1 MIGGHIASCLR
12 KEQCGPL
19 PHYKSVCFCEVEAY
33 DVECR
38 AACYA
43 KPAVLSPSPLL
54 HSIIVEEDCIYNFA
68 AIGNGHFRRGEVLLD
83 EFNNDLMKLVNQQ
96 MHGVL
101 SSEVDLSMVP
111 IDDDS
116 SWVSPPCPFPSPGLV
131 FKPNP
136 GITQQ
141 FDSIIPYRHQTA
153 DGHVFFG
160 NTVPPIRWEE
170 NRIDIVIRA
179 QLLISIEQRIR
190 VAWADQINPDDRI
203 RLSTVR
209 PSPAAVRGQRP
220 LHVLIEVNRRQDSI
234 LHPVLLAHRE
244 IDSRGPSNTVIWKPT
259 LLASP
264 VSLDTFHTVCGPPCG
279 IEQLLVPQPG
289 RVRRWLQ
296 QGQSRVI
303 RDGIFIPIWWDL
315 RIRPTAEAAYE
326 EDTSSLMQSALHPV
340 PQPSDFL
347 NQRSHVLDRWCTF
360 GDDIEDGILAHL
372 HKQNVPGIDGDFIQ
386 VVEWTPQG
394 SSPTTLPPDLEERSE
409 DPDATISTDYVTA
422 ATDAPLVFRTYGFF
436 GEDAGQRDVQ
446 VNGDSL
452 FTWKRKV
459 LERWNDFGIAE
470 SLSTWVVRPHPPD
483 AGIAA
488 HIIVSRPNE
497 VNGQL
502 VLFEHSTLGLRSVVS
517 CGVDDTGFQ
526 IAFRAGF
533 AVRETQ
539 TARFRNEFRNGDGS
553 ESPDDT
559 SFMQRPCPLSAPSVK
574 PIDKPTILQAVD
586 YGVDLSTSWTE
597 IDPRWTTPCHGLQP
611 TMPSDMEVQT
621 YESNK
626 WEWKQNPRGPLS
638 VLVDLSWNCRDDDS
652 MDGCFRSFKP
662 NPGILEGIDAT
673 VPYRHRTQ
681 DGFVFTGR
689 TIPPPHWEQHPLL
702 RSAANFGA
710 VHRNSDGELNVLI
723 RSWIVARQEHL
734 VLQHRDFT
742 IRAQLMHEVE
752 SKIRQFWPDYILPDD
767 LLTLTRVRPAP
778 NIGHRGQ
785 RPLHILV
792 EVNREDGSTWQPV
805 LMANREINEHGPS
818 NVIRWTPA
826 LVPPNIDMITVHALC
841 APPCAAQQMLIPH
854 PGRVR
859 RWLEMGQNRQ
869 ATAGL
874 FLPLWWDRRL
884 QVPQGDAYEEDDQ
897 HTLLQTPSG
906 EKDWYANCK
915 LLDNWYEATTLSTPQ
930 HLEREGEAQEDLAP
944 ILIIDEWEPLME
956 LLAEPQ
962 ESPAELTLI
971 MHGLFQTDV
980 GQRETRVERDI
991 EDIRAAVLR
1000 TWEDYFHTG
1009 ITGFL
1014 HIVKPQDE
1022 TGRNRLRTI
1031 VEMSGAG
1038 VTLPVR
1044 DVATLRRVHWQEE
1057 RGSDYLQ
1064 GAAYHTPGINNFE
1077 LFAQTDLAHWCLSH
1091 HSYRCN
1097 VHIENQILLPLSPA
1111 NLRQGSRIDIF
1122 VHQQEYPEQDE
1133 VASLMQQAAPSQS
1146 PSLRQIR
1153 LRGLH
1158 CHLATILIDS
1168 NQPLM
1173 EAVAESWPYGQRSYD
1188 TVIALHPV
1196 EQPPA
1201 FQSGQDPICI
1211 W

>member
-1 MIGGHIASCLR
+1 MVAPSRASSSCTSPAVDLSPSTFTTSLEGSPSLVDREANNTQTGCHHVRRDDLSMALRPLQAAHQSYDSLLPGLWRALDHGTGYPLQAWTTSTRKDGPSTWMGMGTMVGMGSKRQRPQRRQRTCSLTSPKEPIPATQTVPKRKEQRQVRRFKRLCCANVSFIASFAFCSSTYLCGSPICGSLDGGKIFGSAVGQSRVDFCGAQSVPGLCRYAPRTQGHPRQNGEFRDEAHHFGPPQVDGCLGTCYQTTAGVTRLQGTASCQVVATSDLLHGGMAKPNGELRQSAAPVQHDDSTGHNGTSYCQEIHPAVECQSGQRQAVGHASRRIHYGRFKCGRTRARCGGKEDACQDARVDCQHSQACYSHRFRSDSSGRRISYIWGQASEIHGTNGWYIVIGGHIVSCLR

-68 AIGNGHFRRGEVLLD
+68 AIGNGHLLRGEVLLD

-101 SSEVDLSMVP
+101 SSEVDLSMVS

-116 SWVSPPCPFPSPGLV
+116 SCVSPPCPFPSPGLV
-131 FKPNP
+131 YKPNP
-136 GITQQ
+136 GIIQQ

-170 NRIDIVIRA
+170 NRIYRTAAAHGALFRDNEGELRVTIRSWIVAMPHALPMTFRDIVIRA

-244 IDSRGPSNTVIWKPT
+244 IDSRGPSNMVIWKPT

-264 VSLDTFHTVCGPPCG
+264 VSLDTFYTVCGPPCG

-303 RDGIFIPIWWDL
+303 HDGIFIPIWWDL

-326 EDTSSLMQSALHPV
+326 EDTSSLLQSAPHPV

-347 NQRSHVLDRWCTF
+347 NQRSHVLDRWCIF
-360 GDDIEDGILAHL
+360 GDDIEDGILAHW
-372 HKQNVPGIDGDFIQ
+372 HKQNVPDIDGDFIQ

-394 SSPTTLPPDLEERSE
+394 SPPTTLPPDMEERSE

-459 LERWNDFGIAE
+459 LERWNDFGTAE

-539 TARFRNEFRNGDGS
+539 TARFRNEGRFHYGHLPLRGRHGQFWQMFVHSDDSSPGDGS

-559 SFMQRPCPLSAPSVK
+559 SFMQRPCPSSAPSVK
-574 PIDKPTILQAVD
+574 PMYLIGLHKILALTSIDLDIPIFQQLEAAWPIPSRT
-586 YGVDLSTSWTE
+586 YEDLSAIHE
-597 IDPRWTTPCHGLQP
+597 VTTPPHTSTTPGAGMLLLEFSDDYFEQIHVDDVLTVASIVQQEPQRKQRIRAMWTPRKLTRQGAMSFLRVNWFCEQPDAICFLYHNNQEWTFEDRNVHNFECGDHLRLQ
-611 TMPSDMEVQT
+611 
-621 YESNK
+621 
-626 WEWKQNPRGPLS
+626 
-638 VLVDLSWNCRDDDS
+638 
-652 MDGCFRSFKP
+652 FRSSRY
-662 NPGILEGIDAT
+662 NCM
-673 VPYRHRTQ
+673 VRHRT
-681 DGFVFTGR
+681 F
-689 TIPPPHWEQHPLL
+689 
-702 RSAANFGA
+702 
-710 VHRNSDGELNVLI
+710 
-723 RSWIVARQEHL
+723 
-734 VLQHRDFT
+734 
-742 IRAQLMHEVE
+742 
-752 SKIRQFWPDYILPDD
+752 
-767 LLTLTRVRPAP
+767 
-778 NIGHRGQ
+778 
-785 RPLHILV
+785 
-792 EVNREDGSTWQPV
+792 
-805 LMANREINEHGPS
+805 
-818 NVIRWTPA
+818 
-826 LVPPNIDMITVHALC
+826 
-841 APPCAAQQMLIPH
+841 
-854 PGRVR
+854 
-859 RWLEMGQNRQ
+859 
-869 ATAGL
+869 
-874 FLPLWWDRRL
+874 
-884 QVPQGDAYEEDDQ
+884 
-897 HTLLQTPSG
+897 
-906 EKDWYANCK
+906 
-915 LLDNWYEATTLSTPQ
+915 
-930 HLEREGEAQEDLAP
+930 
-944 ILIIDEWEPLME
+944 
-956 LLAEPQ
+956 
-962 ESPAELTLI
+962 
-971 MHGLFQTDV
+971 
-980 GQRETRVERDI
+980 
-991 EDIRAAVLR
+991 
-1000 TWEDYFHTG
+1000 
-1009 ITGFL
+1009 
-1014 HIVKPQDE
+1014 
-1022 TGRNRLRTI
+1022 
-1031 VEMSGAG
+1031 
-1038 VTLPVR
+1038 
-1044 DVATLRRVHWQEE
+1044 
-1057 RGSDYLQ
+1057 
-1064 GAAYHTPGINNFE
+1064 
-1077 LFAQTDLAHWCLSH
+1077 
-1091 HSYRCN
+1091 
-1097 VHIENQILLPLSPA
+1097 
-1111 NLRQGSRIDIF
+1111 
-1122 VHQQEYPEQDE
+1122 
-1133 VASLMQQAAPSQS
+1133 
-1146 PSLRQIR
+1146 
-1153 LRGLH
+1153 
-1158 CHLATILIDS
+1158 
-1168 NQPLM
+1168 
-1173 EAVAESWPYGQRSYD
+1173 
-1188 TVIALHPV
+1188 
-1196 EQPPA
+1196 
-1201 FQSGQDPICI
+1201 
-1211 W
+1211 